1 MANNFLPQFLQQT
14 RLAKQFFYSNLTNRI
29 FVDCKVTEVNFLIH
43 CSISIL
49 ELNMTGEKI
58 IPATKKTDVNNE
70 QTQRYRIRITTTKVK
85 VNKMLF
91 YCRKIPI

>member
-1 MANNFLPQFLQQT
+1 M
-14 RLAKQFFYSNLTNRI
+14 R
-29 FVDCKVTEVNFLIH
+29 

-58 IPATKKTDVNNE
+58 IPATKKTDGNNE